1 MSLLPEFIIQ
11 TTIVRGIQA
20 FRKDHR
26 FIDQL
31 FRNLDQSSVQQM
43 RSFLDTQAIDLAI
56 NYPRSTLKVPAIVI
70 LLKSETEGQAYL
82 GDSMGLE
89 VPDTFAF
96 DGGVEG
102 EVLGGAGSVSSLIG
116 EGRIVAGPLNAVS
129 GTNNTIK
136 VDTSMVKFC
145 VDTYRGNGSTIAIV
159 GGTGIGQMRSITA
172 NSTDTIMVSP
182 NWTTIPDDTSVFEIR
197 ASVDEVLGEPSKLYD
212 RRNGTSFIE
221 RRGALYNVSYQ
232 IQVIGHNPE
241 STIFLY
247 AILKAIFTLSRIFME
262 RHGLIDLKMSGTDFL
277 PRPEYLPDHAY
288 MRAMT
293 MEFKVPFDI
302 FEDIGTGVDTLN
314 LLLDPKA
321 PITVDLSELSKSPLV
336 Q

>member
-31 FRNLDQSSVQQM
+31 FRNLDQNSLQQM
-43 RSFLDTQAIDLAI
+43 RTFLDTQVIDLAI

-89 VPDTFAF
+89 VPDVFGY

-102 EVLGGAGSVSSLIG
+102 EVLGGAGSVSSLSG
-116 EGRIVAGPLNAVS
+116 EGKIIAGPLNAVG
-129 GTNNTIK
+129 GTLNTIK
-136 VDTSMVKFC
+136 VDTSMFKFC
-145 VDTYRGNGSTIAIV
+145 VDAYRGNSSTIAIV
-159 GGTGIGQMRSITA
+159 AGTGTGQKRDITA

-182 NWTTIPDDTSVFEIR
+182 NWTTIPDNTSVFEIR
-197 ASVDEVLGEPSKLYD
+197 ASVDEVIGEPAKLYD
-212 RRNGTSFIE
+212 RRNGTPFIE

-262 RHGLIDLKMSGTDFL
+262 RNGIIDLKMSGTDFL
-277 PRPEYLPDHAY
+277 PRAEYLPDYAY

-293 MEFKVPFDI
+293 MDFKVPFDI
-302 FEDIGTGVDTLN
+302 FEDIGNGVNTIN
-314 LLLDPKA
+314 LLLDPKE
-321 PITVDLSELSKSPLV
+321 PVVIDLAALTRSPLV